1 LSWSFRVMPVVIPT
15 PSKEVELYF
24 CGSGILPR
32 SYRGWKPLPLG
43 LNFFADRVASR
54 AIIR

>member
-1 LSWSFRVMPVVIPT
+1 MPVVIPT